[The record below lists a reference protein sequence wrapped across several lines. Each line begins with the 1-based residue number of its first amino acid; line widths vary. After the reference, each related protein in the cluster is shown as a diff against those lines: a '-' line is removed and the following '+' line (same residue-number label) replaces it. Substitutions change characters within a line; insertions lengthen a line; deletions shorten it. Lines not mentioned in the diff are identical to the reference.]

1 MHLRNPCKFLTRML
15 LAGLLPVL
23 PIGHG
28 EAAEPSPP
36 TLHQQALPDDA
47 VPLPEQPDIPGPVE
61 SGEIMEPDI
70 TILRKGED
78 IFEEYRINGKL
89 YMVKITPKI
98 GPPYYM
104 KDTDGDGNLDV
115 RSYEP
120 VRSMDVPSW
129 VLLRW

>member
-1 MHLRNPCKFLTRML
+1 MHLRILLTL
-15 LAGLLPVL
+15 LILSPSLTAQ
-23 PIGHG
+23 
-28 EAAEPSPP
+28 AASEPTPP
-36 TLHQQALPDDA
+36 PLHQQAAPEDA
-47 VPLPEQPDIPGPVE
+47 VPLLEQPDIPGPVE
-61 SGEIMEPDI
+61 NGEVMEPDI
-70 TILRKGED
+70 TILRKGQD
-78 IFEEYRINGKL
+78 IYEEYRINGKL